1 MPPTIEE
8 INALC
13 RSIAEETLDPDTELE
28 ELEELEL
35 QKQYE
40 FMQYADEAAD
50 LDAEYYGVA

>member
-13 RSIAEETLDPDTELE
+13 RAIAEEKLDADYE
-28 ELEELEL
+28 ELQELEL

>member
-1 MPPTIEE
+1 MTTPTLEE
-8 INALC
+8 INNLC
-13 RSIAEETLDPDTELE
+13 RAIAEETLDADYESLQ
-28 ELEELEL
+28 ELEL

>member
-8 INALC
+8 INELC
-13 RSIAEETLDPDTELE
+13 RSIAEETLDADYE
-28 ELEELEL
+28 ELQELEL